1 MTKNKTYEQLLDEV
15 RCLQDQGRLPI
26 WPTRAQRIDW
36 AYGNTVIENDQ
47 VTLAMAEQSADRCPG
62 RED

>member
-1 MTKNKTYEQLLDEV
+1 MDNNKTYEQLLQEV
-15 RCLQDQGRLPI
+15 RSLQDEGRLPI

-47 VTLAMAEQSADRCPG
+47 VTLAMAEKSADETPG
-62 RED
+62 RDR